1 MNQEELIRR
10 CQQGDREA
18 MGLLYTAMHDNLLAI
33 CRRYVADNS
42 TAEDLLHD
50 AFLLIFT
57 KIGDVRS
64 PQKVHGWMRKVVKN
78 VALLYA
84 EKKDLLPT
92 VSLDYVGKNLDMVAQ
107 PPLWEET
114 GKGLPITYDEL
125 MHIVDTLPEG
135 YRRVFRLSVL
145 EGLSHQQIAAL
156 LNIEPHSSSSQ
167 LYRAKHLLRQSLAVL
182 LISLLALLL
191 PLAIYRQAVKK
202 DLVAGRG
209 AAAPQETPETTAP
222 QETPEKAAHQE
233 TPANVDTPADVG
245 AGPVPARRPKFA
257 HRSESAVS
265 SEYSVSSESSVPSE
279 SSVSSESSVPS
290 ESAPDVCPLDTVE
303 TVIPTPL
310 DNQSSLAVINTEHA
324 DATRWHI
331 ALAVGAGPVPTR
343 NAQSLPNGI
352 EGTNGPTD
360 STAHHRLPLTIGL
373 SLSRQINSRWALDGD
388 IRYTLLSSEFQN
400 GNTLLHIDRHQHVR
414 YLGLSLGTTYQLWRF
429 PTQHKARKLHPLS
442 LYLSASTSCDLP
454 LRSTVETTYVYGDK
468 VQATETLRLYPATQW
483 SLGTGL
489 GLHYSITPAV
499 GLFVE
504 PSLHYHFPTGDGIDT
519 WRTAHPLTFSLPIGL
534 DITF

>member
-1 MNQEELIRR
+1 MNQEELISR
-10 CQQGDREA
+10 CRQGDREA
-18 MGLLYTAMHDNLLAI
+18 MGLLYTAMHDSLLAL

-64 PQKVHGWMRKVVKN
+64 PQKVSGWMRKVVKN

-84 EKKDLLPT
+84 EKRHQLHT
-92 VSLDYVGKNLDMVAQ
+92 VPLDHVDKKPDMAAL
-107 PPLWEET
+107 PPLWEEA
-114 GKGLPITYDEL
+114 GEGLPITYDEL

-182 LISLLALLL
+182 FISLLALLL
-191 PLAIYRQAVKK
+191 PLAVYRQAVKK
-202 DLVAGRG
+202 DLVAGREE
-209 AAAPQETPETTAP
+209 AAPQ
-222 QETPEKAAHQE
+222 
-233 TPANVDTPADVG
+233 DLPADVG
-245 AGPVPARRPKFA
+245 AGPVPARRPVPIRSANVGAGPVPARHSEFA
-257 HRSESAVS
+257 HRSN
-265 SEYSVSSESSVPSE
+265 P
-279 SSVSSESSVPS
+279 
-290 ESAPDVCPLDTVE
+290 APEVCPPDTAATAIPFPPDDQNPSAAS
-303 TVIPTPL
+303 TVPGG
-310 DNQSSLAVINTEHA
+310 SSAGAASTVSGGFAAGAASH
-324 DATRWHI
+324 WHI
-331 ALAVGAGPVPTR
+331 ALAVGTGPVPTR
-343 NAQSLPNGI
+343 NAPSLPIGI

-360 STAHHRLPLTIGL
+360 STAHHRLPLTVGL

-414 YLGLSLGTTYQLWRF
+414 YLGLSLGATYQLWSF
-429 PTQHKARKLHPLS
+429 PLQRKAQRLHPLQRKARRLHPLS
-442 LYLSASTSCDLP
+442 LYLSASASCDLP
-454 LRSTVETTYVYGDK
+454 LRSTVETTYVYGGMTT
-468 VQATETLRLYPATQW
+468 ATETMRLYPASQW

-489 GLHYSITPAV
+489 GLHYSVTPAV

-504 PSLHYHFPTGDGIDT
+504 PTLRYHFPTADGIDT